1 MGWREGNVDLRAAIH
16 RNQGRKFSPCA
27 ARSGMRTD
35 ALLVETVI
43 ENGGRCVQ
51 SWWMWIR

>member
-27 ARSGMRTD
+27 TRSGMRTD